1 MDILPARSP
10 RVIAL
15 VLVVVVAVIGAVV
28 WFVVVDR
35 GPDHPDAWDPAVVDL
50 VDFVESERGRGFAH
64 PVRIDVV
71 SDAGFAAAV
80 GADSD
85 GLTEDERTGIEA
97 MLDLVRSLA
106 LVTDVA
112 DVDAAVAEVATEVLA
127 DDRMARYLP
136 GEERI
141 VVRDTGGDGFDLVTE
156 VELVAALGMALSD
169 QRIGLSD
176 ASIFDRSR
184 SAAGALGVAVGA
196 GDVMAL
202 RYVAELDADDAA
214 EWDAHADDPGG
225 DGPVDLVAT
234 LATLPETLGGPLL
247 ELALADAS
255 ADDDERDL
263 NWSVVDALL
272 TEPPRTELELLD
284 PWIGFEGFERVGVP
298 APPVPEDAEVLAEG
312 HIGAATLYVL
322 MALRVD
328 ALDALEAAGEWAG
341 DTHVVTREPDGRR
354 CVMLSVVGRDGIGS
368 DLFEEQLEAWAAE
381 APSDAD
387 ASVEREDRVVTLRS
401 CEVESGVDPG
411 LVVDPG
417 VAASVPVIRT
427 RLLAELRFDDAT
439 RAEAECVADLA
450 LDGLAL
456 LTPDDDDGDDEGGDR
471 FDVLLRDSLRACR
484 RR

>member
-15 VLVVVVAVIGAVV
+15 ALVVVLAVVGAVV
-28 WFVVVDR
+28 WFLVVDQ
-35 GPDHPDAWDPAVVDL
+35 GPDHPDSWDPAVAHL
-50 VDFVESERGRGFAH
+50 VDFVESERGLGFAH

-71 SDAGFAAAV
+71 DDAGFATAV
-80 GADSD
+80 GADAD
-85 GLTEDERTGIEA
+85 GLSEDERTGIEA
-97 MLDLVRSLA
+97 ALDLVRSLA

-112 DVDAAVAEVATEVLA
+112 DVDAVVAGVTTEVLV
-127 DDRMARYLP
+127 DDRTARYLP
-136 GEERI
+136 REERI
-141 VVRDTGGDGFDLVTE
+141 VVRDRGGDGFDLVTQ

-184 SAAGALGVAVGA
+184 SAAGARGVGVGV

-202 RYVAELDADDAA
+202 RHVAELGGDDAA
-214 EWDAHADDPGG
+214 EWDARDDDTGG

-234 LATLPETLGGPLL
+234 LITLPETLGGPLL

-255 ADDDERDL
+255 ADDERDL
-263 NWSVVDALL
+263 NWSLVDALL

-298 APPVPEDAEVLAEG
+298 APPVPEGAEVLAEG
-312 HIGAATLYVL
+312 HVGAATLYVL

-328 ALDALEAAGEWAG
+328 ALDALEAAVEWAG
-341 DTHVVTREPDGRR
+341 DTHVVTHDPDGRR
-354 CVMLSVVGRDGIGS
+354 CVMLSVVGRDGVGS

-387 ASVEREDRVVTLRS
+387 ASVERQNRVVTLRS
-401 CEVESGVDPG
+401 CEVGSGVDAG
-411 LVVDPG
+411 LAVDPG

-427 RLLAELRFDDAT
+427 RLLAELRFDEAT

-450 LDGLAL
+450 LAGLAL
-456 LTPDDDDGDDEGGDR
+456 LTPDDDDGDDDGGDR